1 MRLDTQGDGEMFATI
16 ECHRNTLTYT
26 VRIYSAEGV
35 ELLSEWCSS
44 YRCAERVARQHEVLR
59 ISNVG

>member
-1 MRLDTQGDGEMFATI
+1 MFATI

-35 ELLSEWCSS
+35 ELLSDWCAS
-44 YRCAERVARQHEVLR
+44 YSCAERVARQHEVLR